1 MSSGLNIVYFKGF
14 SELPESYAPLLE
26 QAEKNG
32 FFHTQPWFEFLMEY
46 VWESDELRLY
56 AVEDANGHPLLLAP
70 LRTTLLDGAVPFAK
84 TLASVGHQEN
94 FSVLC
99 LLFNPAAEITPLQ
112 ILTEFFKA
120 LRDPGSSPD
129 PFAIDVL
136 RLWPVEADSELAS
149 LIAQA
154 LKDSGFRVQAY
165 ANSFNRY
172 EDTAGIGFEDYF
184 ASRSSNHRY
193 NVRRRQRNM
202 EKAGEL
208 EIEIYANELS
218 PEELQRAIDDYVL
231 GTVECWQSPASL
243 SSRPMLNLIRLSANK
258 GYLRLG
264 ILKFNGRPIAGQFWI
279 VSGGVAHCMRLAF
292 HEDYKKWAPGVV
304 LTSHMLAHVLDKDQ
318 VDKIDFGL
326 GAEEYKEKWMK
337 DSRDYSGF
345 MAFNPGT
352 LRGAFFAVKH
362 IIGQPVKRFL
372 ARALRFILRPLFGR

>member
-1 MSSGLNIVYFKGF
+1 MSSDLSIRFYENFD
-14 SELPESYAPLLE
+14 ELPESFAPLLE
-26 QAEKNG
+26 QAEDKG

-46 VWESDELRLY
+46 VWEHDALRLY
-56 AVEDANGHPLLLAP
+56 TVEDADGRPLLLAP
-70 LRTTLLDGAVPFAK
+70 LRLTGLDGAVPFAK
-84 TLASVGHQEN
+84 TLASIGHQEN

-99 LLFNPAAEITPLQ
+99 LLFNPVAEITPLQ
-112 ILTEFFKA
+112 VLTVFFQA
-120 LRDPGSSPD
+120 LRDPKKAPD

-136 RLWPVEADSELAS
+136 RLWPVEADSDLAAM
-149 LIAQA
+149 IEQA
-154 LKDSGFRVQAY
+154 LRESGYRVQAY

-172 EDTAGIGFEDYF
+172 EDTSGVGFEDYF

-208 EIEIYANELS
+208 EIDIYANEIS
-218 PEELQRAIDDYVL
+218 PEELQGAIDDYVI

-243 SSRPMLNLIRLSANK
+243 SSRPMLNLMRRTADTGS
-258 GYLRLG
+258 LRLG
-264 ILKFNGRPIAGQFWI
+264 VLKFKGRPIAGQFWI

-292 HEDYKKWAPGVV
+292 NEDYKKWAPGVV
-304 LTSHMLAHVLDKDQ
+304 LTSHILAHVLDKDH

-337 DSRDYSGF
+337 GSRDYSGF
-345 MAFNPGT
+345 MAFNPAT
-352 LRGAFFAVKH
+352 PRGAFFGAKH

-372 ARALRFILRPLFGR
+372 SRALRFVLRPFFGS